1 MVELRKR
8 PAPPPAPPPAKKKA
22 APKSKA
28 KKNEPVAEEPA
39 ATEGAADDAA
49 AETAAKD
56 AIAEPAEKSSSSSG
70 SPPKQ
75 GDKIELDSFGGEIDT
90 NDGQKVTLAQLV
102 QSSKKG
108 VVLFTY
114 PKASTPGCTTQV
126 CLFRDSYAPL
136 TATGLAIY
144 GLSTDSPKANTT
156 FKTKQNLPY
165 PLLCD
170 PSASL
175 IKAIGFKKVP
185 KGTQRGVFVVDKEGK
200 VLAVEAGGPAATVE
214 VVKGIVGAEGGD
226 EKDEGLEKAEE
237 TAVEGGEK
245 AEETAVEGG
254 EKEAENHKIAETA
267 AEVADVA
274 KGLDGTPLVGTPAA

>member
-8 PAPPPAPPPAKKKA
+8 PAPPPAAPPAKKKA

-28 KKNEPVAEEPA
+28 KKDDAKAEEPVAEEQP
-39 ATEGAADDAA
+39 DNAA
-49 AETAAKD
+49 AESAAKD
-56 AIAEPAEKSSSSSG
+56 AVAETSAKISSG
-70 SPPKQ
+70 PASPPKQ
-75 GDKIELDSFGGEIDT
+75 GDKVELEDFGGEIET
-90 NDGQKVTLAQLV
+90 NDGQKTTLAQLV
-102 QSSKKG
+102 KSSKKG

-126 CLFRDSYAPL
+126 CLFRDSYSPL

-175 IKAIGFKKVP
+175 IKAIGFKKSP
-185 KGTQRGVFVVDKEGK
+185 KGTQRGVFVIDKEGN
-200 VLAVEAGGPAATVE
+200 VLAAEPGGPAATVE
-214 VVKGIVGAEGGD
+214 VVKGLVEKMGGD
-226 EKDEGLEKAEE
+226 ADDKGLEKADQ
-237 TAVEGGEK
+237 TAVKGEGKEVEDEK
-245 AEETAVEGG
+245 AA
-254 EKEAENHKIAETA
+254 ATA

-274 KGLDGTPLVGTPAA
+274 KGLDGTPTA

>member
-8 PAPPPAPPPAKKKA
+8 PAPPPAAPPAKKKA

-28 KKNEPVAEEPA
+28 KKEDAPTTEAVAEEQPA
-39 ATEGAADDAA
+39 VADNAA
-49 AETAAKD
+49 AEDAAKD
-56 AIAEPAEKSSSSSG
+56 DIAETKAKTSSG
-70 SPPKQ
+70 PPKQ
-75 GDKIELDSFGGEIDT
+75 GDKIDLKGFGGEVET
-90 NDGQKVTLAQLV
+90 NDGQKTTLAQLA

-126 CLFRDSYAPL
+126 CLFRDSYEPL

-165 PLLCD
+165 SLLCD
-170 PSASL
+170 PGATL
-175 IKAIGFKKVP
+175 IKAIGFKKAP

-214 VVKGIVGAEGGD
+214 VVKKLVDSMGGDDKAEEKEIGD
-226 EKDEGLEKAEE
+226 EKA
-237 TAVEGGEK
+237 
-245 AEETAVEGG
+245 
-254 EKEAENHKIAETA
+254 AETA

-274 KGLDGTPLVGTPAA
+274 KELDGTPA

>member
-8 PAPPPAPPPAKKKA
+8 PAPPPAAPPAKKKA
-22 APKSKA
+22 APKSKSKKEDA
-28 KKNEPVAEEPA
+28 KAEEPVAEEQPA
-39 ATEGAADDAA
+39 AATDNAA
-49 AETAAKD
+49 AETAAKE
-56 AIAEPAEKSSSSSG
+56 AVAETSAKTSSG
-70 SPPKQ
+70 PALPPKQ
-75 GDKIELDSFGGEIDT
+75 GDKVGLESFGGEIET
-90 NDGQKVTLAQLV
+90 NDGQKTTLAQLV
-102 QSSKKG
+102 KSSKKG

-126 CLFRDSYAPL
+126 CLFRDSYTPL

-170 PSASL
+170 PSATL

-185 KGTQRGVFVVDKEGK
+185 KGTQRGVFVVDKDGK
-200 VLAVEAGGPAATVE
+200 VLAAEPGGPAATVE
-214 VVKGIVGAEGGD
+214 VVKGLVASMGGD
-226 EKDEGLEKAEE
+226 ADDKGVE
-237 TAVEGGEK
+237 TAEKTAMEGE
-245 AEETAVEGG
+245 
-254 EKEAENHKIAETA
+254 EKEAENHKAAETA

-274 KGLDGTPLVGTPAA
+274 KGLDGTPTA